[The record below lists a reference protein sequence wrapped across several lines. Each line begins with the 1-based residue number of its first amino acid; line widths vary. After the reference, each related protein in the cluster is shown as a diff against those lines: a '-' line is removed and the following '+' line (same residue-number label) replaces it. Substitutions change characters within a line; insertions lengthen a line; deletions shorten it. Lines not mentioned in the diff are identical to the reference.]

1 MVTDLFYVCEKG
13 SLRWRAKS
21 SKKQMNNIGE
31 VAGSPNKNGYI
42 SVMVMGKRFMAHHI
56 AWEIHHGFNVPHGFE
71 IDHIDHNPGNQ
82 AKDNLRLVKRSDNA
96 KNLSMSKANTSGVT
110 GVSLFKKTGKWKA
123 SIKHN
128 GKTYHL
134 GYFHDIEEA
143 RKARAD
149 AEVKFNF
156 HKNHGDKNVNN

>member
-1 MVTDLFYVCEKG
+1 MITDLFYVFKSG
-13 SLRWRAKS
+13 SLRCKAKS
-21 SKKQMNNIGE
+21 SKKQKNNIGE

-42 SVMVMGKRFMAHHI
+42 SVMVMGERIMAHHI
-56 AWEIHHGFNVPHGFE
+56 AWEIHHGFSVPYGFE
-71 IDHIDHNPGNQ
+71 IDHIDHNPKNQ
-82 AKDNLRLVKRSDNA
+82 AKDNLRLVKRYDNA
-96 KNLSMSKANTSGVT
+96 KNLSMSKSNTSGVT

-134 GYFHDIEEA
+134 GYFNDIEEA
-143 RKARAD
+143 RAARTEANI
-149 AEVKFNF
+149 KYNF